1 MLKYYFAQRQ
11 PLTVKTQF
19 FTVGA
24 SALIE
29 VFMCAWPADY
39 LLNTVRRKN
48 HIKYKKR
55 QKNNDIKSNKSKI

>member
-11 PLTVKTQF
+11 PLTIKTQF

-29 VFMCAWPADY
+29 VFVCAWPADY
-39 LLNTVRRKN
+39 LMRMVRHSS
-48 HIKYKKR
+48 HITKK
-55 QKNNDIKSNKSKI
+55 